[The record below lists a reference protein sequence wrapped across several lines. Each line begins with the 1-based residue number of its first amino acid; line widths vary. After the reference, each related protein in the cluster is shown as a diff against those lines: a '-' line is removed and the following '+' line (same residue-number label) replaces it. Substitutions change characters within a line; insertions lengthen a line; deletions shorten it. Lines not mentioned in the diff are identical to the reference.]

1 MKKLADI
8 FSQLTHTDKDFPLFL
23 DVLDQKASNEDDFFA
38 IMDIAKY
45 VKDNYLYHGS
55 KLESKILNLDKEV
68 FAYLESKVNKKN
80 AKRDW
85 NGMLFYL
92 DKVEHYFP
100 ISKDVTIFDGVEDF
114 YLYSMLFP
122 KKRIRLC
129 FGIEHW
135 FFLKK
140 GVAYRHKEDYKNA
153 ILNFENSIKCAPLS
167 MIPYEELIATYF
179 ETHDYDSAKTV
190 LDKYH
195 MFARTF
201 YHLGV
206 FYYYTALY
214 YYEKHNYF
222 VAHACIWYAL
232 GFDLSLSMRNSLLE
246 KLNEIMKNQTLVFG
260 AFGSVSGA
268 KALTANNVPVWFSK
282 NILTAT
288 LDMYK
293 ASFVSRIQELKQ
305 FKKSVRRK
313 LMLYK
318 LSAYVEQIETN
329 MDSNQYMFLLNLPSI
344 ALTIDKNWQVVYEND
359 ESYGIVLELENADD
373 TLTVGVKKSE
383 KTLDELYQGELDQI
397 LSSGCKLKNQTQ
409 LTTIKNGDLKIA
421 DVVMGQNFNMKILF
435 VKKGDYL
442 VTFSLMSKNDHDNE
456 KFLLNIA
463 STIKFYNNIDK
474 ITTLGRFL

>member
-8 FSQLTHTDKDFPLFL
+8 FSQLTHTDKDFPLL
-23 DVLDQKASNEDDFFA
+23 IEVLDQKSSTEDEFFA

-55 KLESKILNLDKEV
+55 NIEQKILKLDKEV

-100 ISKDVTIFDGVEDF
+100 ISKDVTIFDSVEDF

-122 KKRIRLC
+122 KKHIKLC

-140 GVAYRHKEDYKNA
+140 GVAYRHKEDFKNA
-153 ILNFENSIKCAPLS
+153 IQNFEYSIKSAPLS
-167 MIPYEELIATYF
+167 MPPYEELIGTYF
-179 ETHDYDSAKTV
+179 ENHDYDSAKVV
-190 LDKYH
+190 LDKYY

-201 YHLGV
+201 YQLGI
-206 FYYYTALY
+206 FYYYNALY
-214 YYEKHNYF
+214 YYQKGNYF

-232 GFDLSLSMRNSLLE
+232 GFDLSLAMRNSLLE
-246 KLNEIMKNQTLVFG
+246 KLNEIIGKQNLVLG
-260 AFGSVSGA
+260 AFGAVSGA
-268 KALTANNVPVWFSK
+268 KALQANNVPVWFSK
-282 NILTAT
+282 QILLAT

-293 ASFVSRIQELKQ
+293 SSFVSRIPELKQ

-344 ALTIDKNWQVVYEND
+344 SLKIDKNWQLVYENN
-359 ESYGIVLELENADD
+359 ENFGVALELENSND
-373 TLTVGVKKSE
+373 TLTVSVS
-383 KTLDELYQGELDQI
+383 KTIKDFDELYKEELDKI
-397 LSSGCKLKNQTQ
+397 LSSGCELKNQRD
-409 LTTIKNGDLKIA
+409 LTTIKNKNIKIA
-421 DVVMGQNFNMKILF
+421 DVVLGQDFNMKILYLKF
-435 VKKGDYL
+435 GDYL
-442 VTFSLMSKNDHDNE
+442 LTLSYVSKQQLNNDN
-456 KFLLNIA
+456 LLLTIA
-463 STIKFYNNIDK
+463 NSMKFYNNIDK
-474 ITTLGRFL
+474 ITKMGRFL